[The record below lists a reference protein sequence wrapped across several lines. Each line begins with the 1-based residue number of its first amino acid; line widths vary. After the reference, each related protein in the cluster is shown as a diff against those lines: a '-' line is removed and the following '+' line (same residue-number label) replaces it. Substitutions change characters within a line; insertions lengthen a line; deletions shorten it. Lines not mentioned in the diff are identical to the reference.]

1 MIETTI
7 ITVLKKIVPIFIFLL
22 FYAAYI
28 FTCSL
33 FTTNI
38 IDRLG
43 GSKRY
48 DENS

>member
-1 MIETTI
+1 M
-7 ITVLKKIVPIFIFLL
+7 TVLQKIVQIFIFLL
-22 FYAAYI
+22 IYAAYI

-38 IDRLG
+38 IDATG

-48 DENS
+48 DKYS